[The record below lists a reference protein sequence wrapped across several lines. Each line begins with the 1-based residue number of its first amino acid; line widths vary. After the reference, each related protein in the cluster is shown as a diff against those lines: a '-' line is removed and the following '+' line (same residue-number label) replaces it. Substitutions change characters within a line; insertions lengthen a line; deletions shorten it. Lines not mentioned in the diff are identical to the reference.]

1 MFKSSCICPYMYLYF
16 LPFSSQQSGPY
27 RFQGRN
33 DGFAG
38 VSSSQESLV
47 RLMEALN
54 EVES

>member
-1 MFKSSCICPYMYLYF
+1 MYLYF

-27 RFQGRN
+27 MFQGRN

-47 RLMEALN
+47 RFMEALN